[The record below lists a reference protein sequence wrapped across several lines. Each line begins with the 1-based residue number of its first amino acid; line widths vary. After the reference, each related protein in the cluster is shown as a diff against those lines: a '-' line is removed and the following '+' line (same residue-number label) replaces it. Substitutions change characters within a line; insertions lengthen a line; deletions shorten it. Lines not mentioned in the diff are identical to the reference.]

1 MDRLLRDTG
10 GDSVTFETTDENVP
24 VQVNAVNPITPRYGS
39 VQVTKTVT
47 GETAGLVDDATF
59 QITLNCGPGRV
70 YQLTLADG
78 GSVTQGQLPA
88 GSSCTAVEA
97 PPDQNQL
104 IDESFAWDPPV
115 YDPTDAT
122 VNVVVDQTA
131 PISVQNP
138 IRRVFAPVRLV
149 KTLTG
154 EQGVVDPARM
164 YPITWSC
171 TYGGAQVAGGT
182 DDVTA
187 NPTGVEVAD
196 DVPVTA
202 LCTATEGD
210 LGPPSTDPAYRWL
223 EPVITGTTVTQAGPN
238 TITVANTLTRDFG
251 TVDVRKRVTGATEG
265 YVNLGDPD
273 AEDFTLHG
281 SCSVPADPTIPTRY
295 ADGTI
300 ADGGEEQITASIGW
314 TCSGSEDTPSQDLL
328 VDSSYAWGPAILTW
342 GPTTDTDPPAPTP
355 ENTGPFV
362 LTRDEPTIAFWA
374 QNPIVRVTSTFQI
387 TKNVVDPFGAV
398 DPDATYTGTYSCVY
412 GDDDPVAGTWSLTDG
427 ATFTARRST

>member
-10 GDSVTFETTDENVP
+10 GDSVTFEITDENVP

-187 NPTGVEVAD
+187 VRRVWRSR

-223 EPVITGTTVTQAGPN
+223 GRSSPAPRSPRAGPN
-238 TITVANTLTRDFG
+238 TITVANTLARDFG
-251 TVDVRKRVTGATEG
+251 TVGVRKRVTGATEG

-273 AEDFTLHG
+273 DKDFTLHG

-300 ADGGEEQITASIGW
+300 ADGGEEQITA
-314 TCSGSEDTPSQDLL
+314 QHRLDLL
-328 VDSSYAWGPAILTW
+328 GLRGHPEPGPAASTL
-342 GPTTDTDPPAPTP
+342 
-355 ENTGPFV
+355 
-362 LTRDEPTIAFWA
+362 
-374 QNPIVRVTSTFQI
+374 VRL
-387 TKNVVDPFGAV
+387 GAG
-398 DPDATYTGTYSCVY
+398 DARPHQRVSC
-412 GDDDPVAGTWSLTDG
+412 
-427 ATFTARRST
+427 